1 MLQSVIA
8 PTLIDP
14 DMPRKKVLIVDD
26 DRVTLKALSLAL
38 TGQGLRCPLIAAD
51 AAEAIKAWFAI
62 KTPDIMLV
70 DVGSPPDIAMGGANL
85 ADGFQ
90 LTRWLQRSHFRK
102 IPAIIISASD
112 KPAYKRQAA
121 AVGADAFI
129 AKPLSIDLL
138 IEAIESVRVHRAPE
152 SEGFETLKM
161 AEGHFLRAMG
171 CSCCCVLE
179 WLSG

>member
-1 MLQSVIA
+1 MDDNSMLFFSKKKKSVEFV
-8 PTLIDP
+8 PVVLPDLIDP
-14 DMPRKKVLIVDD
+14 DMPRKKVLVVDD

-38 TGQGLRCPLIAAD
+38 TARGYDVLTAAD
-51 AAEAIKAWFAI
+51 ASEAISVVRDQN
-62 KTPDIMLV
+62 PDIMLV
-70 DVGSPPDIAMGGANL
+70 DVGLPPDIAMGGANL

-112 KPAYKRQAA
+112 KPAYQRQAA

-129 AKPLSIDLL
+129 AKPLSIELL
-138 IEAIESVRVHRAPE
+138 VEAIESVRVHRAPE

-161 AEGHFLRAMG
+161 AEGTFAG
-171 CSCCCVLE
+171 
-179 WLSG
+179 